1 MKQYLYGEDNQM
13 YFTVFV
19 PFETDSELSIKEMEE
34 ISMGNGRLSF
44 SFSEFVKAMKKRGDI
59 VRPIQLSPKE
69 LSSREVVFGGT
80 GNY

>member
-13 YFTVFV
+13 YYTSFI

-34 ISMGNGRLSF
+34 ISAGNGRLSF
-44 SFSEFVKAMKKRGDI
+44 SFSEFVNAMKKHGYI
-59 VRPIQLSPKE
+59 VHPIHLSPKE
-69 LSSREVVFGGT
+69 LSSRYVVFGGT